1 MDRKPSALGV
11 STDRSSLPGF
21 LLWCGVL
28 HAFTHSF
35 HVVLMPLYLPI
46 QRDFGFESVAPATLL
61 MTVLM
66 VSYFLPSY
74 VLGVVA
80 DRFDR
85 RLILGMGLVLNGV
98 GFVGLGL
105 VQSFSGALL
114 CCVVAG
120 LGGSFYHPAATSLIS
135 QVYSTQQGRAFGLI
149 GIGANVGFLG
159 VPIYAG
165 WRVDQLAAVLGDA
178 AWRAP
183 VLELGGLAVLVGLGF
198 LVGTRHWQMPPL
210 RAHKM
215 PVKARLFVSK
225 KAWILFIVAAL
236 AFSFRDFA
244 GMGMGSLGS
253 LFLQQA
259 HGFSAAATGT
269 ALSAIFLAAILSNPL
284 FGKLSDRHRYGWI
297 SFVMGIA
304 GLCIVVFP
312 YLPKGGLILGFV
324 VYGFFFMACYPM
336 VEAALMECVDV
347 AVRGR
352 VFGLFILISGLLGN
366 LSHWWIGRW
375 VGGLGV
381 RANEASAYRDAY
393 LGLGTLVWI
402 SMIGLICLWMIRS
415 QSRPCALSQSAA
427 TERFADAETS

>member
-1 MDRKPSALGV
+1 M
-11 STDRSSLPGF
+11 PGF

-46 QRDFGFESVAPATLL
+46 QRDFGFDSVAQATLL

-66 VSYFLPSY
+66 VAYFLPSY
-74 VLGVVA
+74 VLGVIS
-80 DRFDR
+80 DRYDR
-85 RLILGMGLVLNGV
+85 RLILGVGLVLNGL

-105 VQSFSGALL
+105 TQSFPGALL
-114 CCVVAG
+114 SCVVAG
-120 LGGSFYHPAATSLIS
+120 VGGSFYHPAATSLIS
-135 QVYSTQQGRAFGLI
+135 QVYANQQGRTFGLI

-165 WRVDQLAAVLGDA
+165 WRVDQLTASAGDA

-183 VLELGGLAVLVGLGF
+183 VLELGGLAVIVGLAF
-198 LVGTRHWQMPPL
+198 LVATRHWRVPPL
-210 RAHKM
+210 GAPKTVADTSLFNSTRAW
-215 PVKARLFVSK
+215 ALF
-225 KAWILFIVAAL
+225 LVAAL
-236 AFSFRDFA
+236 AFSLRDFA

-253 LFLQQA
+253 LFLQKA
-259 HGFSAAATGT
+259 HGFSAAATGV
-269 ALSAIFLAAILSNPL
+269 ALSSIFLAAILSNPL

-297 SFVMGIA
+297 SLVMGVA
-304 GLCIVVFP
+304 GLCVLVFP
-312 YLPKGGLILGFV
+312 YLPSGGLIPGLI

-336 VEAALMECVDV
+336 IEAALMECVDV

-375 VGGLGV
+375 VQELGEH
-381 RANEASAYRDAY
+381 AMQATAYHQAY
-393 LGLGTLVWI
+393 LGLGTLVWV
-402 SMIGLICLWMIRS
+402 SMIGLVCLWMIRS
-415 QSRPCALSQSAA
+415 ERTQGALGSPCGSSAGTELSS
-427 TERFADAETS
+427 DAETS